1 MSIKP
6 KSTFSLTICLLVF
19 VIQLISLFRT
29 LPADPACGKV
39 QSLGHGAHVLI
50 NCDSAV
56 FMKDA
61 QNPKRLFN
69 GQSVYQD
76 RPLYASLNWLIS
88 TPLIHLGVPNKEI
101 VVTGNS
107 GVPTSY
113 SEIFYL
119 TYLLINFCIL
129 MLAVFLMIKW
139 VKTTG
144 IWREYRTLNLLIIA
158 NLLLIL
164 TANELTK
171 TYFWTPH
178 SQMFNLL
185 LPCYALYLGA
195 ISGRLCNR
203 RTLYFHATL
212 IGIGLLFYSLL
223 GILYYF
229 IVTASGIRRRIRIQ
243 AVLFSLIPWLLFPLS
258 VKALGGT
265 YRSIALSKYRLFIWL
280 LDGIQNRTFFQDI
293 IHNGRVFLR
302 TLPVT
307 PLIIV
312 FLSAACLSAFG
323 ARKFTVHSLVK
334 SEKIRFSLLYFT
346 FFAALGY
353 YARRVTLGPIV
364 FIELLLF
371 SLVLNG
377 LKGKWDPYI
386 KAALLLLFVFQLG
399 SWVFTMGP
407 ME

>member
-1 MSIKP
+1 MKIDRK
-6 KSTFSLTICLLVF
+6 TRLGVLLALLVF
-19 VIQLISLFRT
+19 FIQLISLFRT
-29 LPADPACGKV
+29 LPAVPACGKI

-88 TPLIHLGVPNKEI
+88 TPLIHLGVPNNEI
-101 VVTGNS
+101 IVTGNS

-129 MLAVFLMIKW
+129 MLAVFLMFKW

-144 IWREYRTLNLLIIA
+144 IWREDRTLNLLIFA

-171 TYFWTPH
+171 TFFWTPH

-195 ISGRLCNR
+195 IKERLKTPR
-203 RTLYFHATL
+203 SLYLHAVL

-229 IVTASGIRRRIRIQ
+229 ILTASEIRLRIRIQ
-243 AVLFSLIPWLLFPLS
+243 AFLLSLIPWLLFPLT

-265 YRSIALSKYRLFIWL
+265 YRSIALSRYRLFIWL
-280 LDGIQNRTFFQDI
+280 LDGIRNGTFFQDI
-293 IHNGRVFLR
+293 AHNGSVFLR
-302 TLPVT
+302 TLPMV

-312 FLSAACLSAFG
+312 FLSAASLLVFG
-323 ARKFTVHSLVK
+323 ARNFTVHSLIK
-334 SEKIRFSLLYFT
+334 SEKIRFSVLYFI

-377 LKGKWDPYI
+377 SKGKRDPSI
-386 KAALLLLFVFQLG
+386 KAALLILFVFQLG